1 MYKFIAVVTSLLLC
15 VNVTCAQVA
24 DSFESRIESV
34 SALNKSIQCDFVQTK
49 KVKNIKGEIVSNG
62 EFYYDNSGMMALIYS
77 QPQGDRVLINGETF
91 TVVTAGKKI
100 EGKAGDNPMMM
111 QICNMLQACMSGDV
125 TKLGRGWQMNI
136 EENEL
141 RYSVTLQPS
150 DRRTRKYIESL
161 LMRFDKQDMTLSEL
175 RMNET
180 SGGYTNYTFTNKEIN
195 GDIDPLKF
203 K

>member
-15 VNVTCAQVA
+15 VNVTCAQVE

-34 SALNKSIQCDFVQTK
+34 SAQNKTILCDFVQTK

-62 EFYYDNSGMMALIYS
+62 EFYYDNSGMLALIYS

-195 GDIDPLKF
+195 KDIDPLKF